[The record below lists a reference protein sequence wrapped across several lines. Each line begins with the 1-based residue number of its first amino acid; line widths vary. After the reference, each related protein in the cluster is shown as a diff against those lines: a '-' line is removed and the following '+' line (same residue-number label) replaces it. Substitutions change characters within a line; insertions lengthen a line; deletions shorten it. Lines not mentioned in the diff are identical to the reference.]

1 MWFIFW
7 FCCLFVLEWFI
18 SQFQMAKWPKKKKK
32 DYLELFSYF
41 IALFIFVVL
50 CCLAVQ
56 HFEVTFLHCTF
67 KHNTG

>member
-1 MWFIFW
+1 MT
-7 FCCLFVLEWFI
+7 
-18 SQFQMAKWPKKKKK
+18 KKKKK
-32 DYLELFSYF
+32 DYLELFGYF